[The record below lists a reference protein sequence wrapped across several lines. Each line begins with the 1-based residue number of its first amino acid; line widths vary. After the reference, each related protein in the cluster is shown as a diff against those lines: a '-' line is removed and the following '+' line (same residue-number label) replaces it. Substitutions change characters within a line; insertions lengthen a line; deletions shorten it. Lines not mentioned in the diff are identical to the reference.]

1 MPGLL
6 ENTWILLSTSV
17 FKLLWYQTTG
27 SLAEAPL
34 YTHER
39 LRMKKPRILS
49 IFMTIVLTS
58 RDPLRSISVTSRGPW
73 NALWE
78 RLFYK
83 FLMWDN
89 FVVGSV
95 TPKFGIFVYHSIFK
109 IFIWF
114 LTLKISFLCIRFF
127 YCLCLWQLKTWVRCS
142 PNNFLPF

>member
-6 ENTWILLSTSV
+6 EDTWILLSTSV

-27 SLAEAPL
+27 SLTETPL
-34 YTHER
+34 YTQER

-49 IFMTIVLTS
+49 ILMTIVLTS
-58 RDPLRSISVTSRGPW
+58 RDPLRSISVTPRGPW

-78 RLFYK
+78 LLFYD
-83 FLMWDN
+83 FLMQGN

-95 TPKFGIFVYHSIFK
+95 PPKFGILVYHSIFK

-114 LTLKISFLCIRFF
+114 LTLKISCLCIRCF
-127 YCLCLWQLKTWVRCS
+127 YCLCLWQLKTWVRNS